1 MTTANVHTGSS
12 FKEGRCEQGIAPSS
26 ALPKYAFNAKELDE
40 ETGMYYY
47 EARYYKPPVFISRDQ
62 HFERYPTFSPYTYC
76 YNNPLKYVDPTGKD
90 GVIVIKD
97 NKITISANVYL
108 YGPGA
113 TKSVLKQMQSDVNS
127 IWGGTYSI
135 TTANGTNFD
144 VSVKVNIALYDG
156 KEKNNPYIIP
166 ETWNPFNRD
175 NFIKVEANDKR
186 SYVKGGDEGTWR
198 SYGRNG
204 MTLAE
209 DDPAPHEVGHL
220 LGLNDKYKDVKG
232 KSIPNI
238 GWENNIMGNSRYGK
252 VDKRNIEGILK
263 DAMKEYNK
271 WIQNPNNKGKE
282 FRYEIDP
289 GN

>member
-1 MTTANVHTGSS
+1 M
-12 FKEGRCEQGIAPSS
+12 
-26 ALPKYAFNAKELDE
+26 
-40 ETGMYYY
+40 
-47 EARYYKPPVFISRDQ
+47 
-62 HFERYPTFSPYTYC
+62 
-76 YNNPLKYVDPTGKD
+76 
-90 GVIVIKD
+90 
-97 NKITISANVYL
+97 
-108 YGPGA
+108 
-113 TKSVLKQMQSDVNS
+113 
-127 IWGGTYSI
+127 
-135 TTANGTNFD
+135 
-144 VSVKVNIALYDG
+144 YDG